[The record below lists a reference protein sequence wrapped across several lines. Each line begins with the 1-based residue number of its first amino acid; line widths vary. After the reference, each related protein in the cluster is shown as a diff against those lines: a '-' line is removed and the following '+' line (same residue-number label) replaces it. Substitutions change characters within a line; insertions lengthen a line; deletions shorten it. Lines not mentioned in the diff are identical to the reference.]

1 VLFDAIMQAFGEEI
15 PETSRLIRRRKDAD
29 ALQEIQGAR
38 ILLVED
44 NEINQQVAGEILEG
58 AGLIVTLANNGQIAV
73 DAVKERRYDAVL
85 MDVQM
90 PVMDGYT
97 ATKAIR
103 KWESVSANADSD
115 VRRAEAGGQK
125 AVNRTQASNL
135 RPPTSNIP
143 IIAMTAHAMA
153 GDEEKSLEAGMNGH
167 VTKPIDPEQLFAE
180 LQKWIQPR
188 EKWAADRQQ
197 DASAEP
203 SAPKFSED
211 DLPQALPGFDLEVGL
226 RRLMG
231 NKRLY
236 RKLLLD
242 FGSKYTGIAGE
253 IRHALDAGDFEK
265 THSLVHNLKGLAG
278 NLAATELQAATVE
291 MEKRIKGGPKKISTP
306 EQLDQKF
313 VELEKAIFRA
323 LQAVQILGSPAE
335 DKPVA
340 SSTAELSAVPPE
352 LLKEMI
358 SRIQAAAEMGDF
370 KQISSIAVDLKARSK
385 AMVPLSDRFIRL
397 AEDFDF
403 DGILKLVAELENT
416 DLVE

>member
-1 VLFDAIMQAFGEEI
+1 M
-15 PETSRLIRRRKDAD
+15 T
-29 ALQEIQGAR
+29 
-38 ILLVED
+38 ED
-44 NEINQQVAGEILEG
+44 RNQKSE
-58 AGLIVTLANNGQIAV
+58 
-73 DAVKERRYDAVL
+73 
-85 MDVQM
+85 
-90 PVMDGYT
+90 DG
-97 ATKAIR
+97 TK
-103 KWESVSANADSD
+103 
-115 VRRAEAGGQK
+115 
-125 AVNRTQASNL
+125 ASNL
-135 RPPTSNIP
+135 QPPTSNIP

-180 LQKWIQPR
+180 LQKWIRPR
-188 EKWAADRQQ
+188 KKRAADRQQ
-197 DASAEP
+197 DVTTEP
-203 SAPKFSED
+203 SAPAAAKLSED
-211 DLPQALPGFDLEVGL
+211 DLPHALPGFDLEVGL

-236 RKLLLD
+236 RKLLVD
-242 FGSKYTGIAGE
+242 FGSKYTGTAGE

-291 MEKRIKGGPKKISTP
+291 MEKLIKGDRKKTLPP

-323 LQAVQILGSPAE
+323 LQAVQILGRPAE
-335 DKPVA
+335 DKPAA

-352 LLKEMI
+352 LIKEMT
-358 SRIQAAAEMGDF
+358 SRIQEAAEMGDF
-370 KQISSIAVDLKARSK
+370 KQISSIAGELKSRSK
-385 AMVPLSDRFIRL
+385 AVAPLCDGLIRL

-403 DGILKLVAELENT
+403 DGILKMVAELENT